1 MIETLSKSVSI
12 ETLSDL
18 APYEVLD
25 FYDYPRLY
33 SLKDNQGDW
42 F

>member
-25 FYDYPRLY
+25 FMITPDCIA
-33 SLKDNQGDW
+33 
-42 F
+42 